1 MVSLSYAWLSL
12 AKYQNIS
19 KQQSSSIFITFILRV
34 SSISYLKFKVGFRYM
49 IYLISHDMHIIAYQ
63 TAKLDDNLKL
73 TREIPFHMGNKEI
86 MYQEYPKI
94 YHPKIL

>member
-1 MVSLSYAWLSL
+1 
-12 AKYQNIS
+12 
-19 KQQSSSIFITFILRV
+19 
-34 SSISYLKFKVGFRYM
+34 M

-86 MYQEYPKI
+86 MYQEYTKI
-94 YHPKIL
+94 SHRKILQMWTK